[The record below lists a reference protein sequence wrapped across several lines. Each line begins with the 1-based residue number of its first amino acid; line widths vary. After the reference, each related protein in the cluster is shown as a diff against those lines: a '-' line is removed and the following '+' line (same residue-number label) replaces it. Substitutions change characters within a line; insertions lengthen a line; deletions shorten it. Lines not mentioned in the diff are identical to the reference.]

1 MFKIASIYTGFG
13 LAQRVTDAIKAV
25 DEAGECTFVNFA
37 DDGVLGAIS
46 EDGFVSE
53 ASKKRVANMVDSA
66 VLAKPDLIL
75 DTCSSIGDAF
85 DQVTEGLNIPV
96 LRIDAPMAEL
106 AVAEGS
112 SIVVVGSLKTTIDP
126 SCGIVERK
134 AKEAGKEVRTYACLL
149 EKLIPVYRADGEEAA
164 ALYAAETIKEV
175 SGGKCDVVMLAQ
187 ASLTRFRDRIEEELG
202 VPVLASIPI
211 CAEYIKKTYLSK

>member
-1 MFKIASIYTGFG
+1 MLKIACIYTGFG
-13 LAQRVTDAIKAV
+13 LAQRVMDAIKAV
-25 DEAGECTFVNFA
+25 DEAGECAFVNFA

-46 EDGFVSE
+46 DDGFVSE
-53 ASKKRVANMVDSA
+53 SSQKRVANMVDSA
-66 VLAKPDLIL
+66 RLAEPDLIL

-85 DQVTEGLNIPV
+85 DKLTEGSDVPM

-106 AVAEGS
+106 AVEKGS

-126 SCGIVERK
+126 SCGIVKRK
-134 AKEAGKEVRTYACLL
+134 AKEAGKEVSVFSCLL
-149 EKLIPVYRADGEEAA
+149 DRLIPVYRADGEEAA